1 MAAKVESISAKPTQ
15 AIIPLT
21 LEEWD
26 DPKTGLIF
34 FKAMCGKK
42 LISLFVGRADP
53 AGINL
58 PRIKLA
64 RPPNPPNLLANGS
77 NYNAYKSSKDDQ
89 KDYDDWD
96 IIAWRILYNACTQHH
111 LALITQFEE
120 DQDYVSAWFA
130 ILNFFNKGAAL
141 GSTDDIQTRFEA
153 IEILP
158 DNQNSVEGNL
168 IQVQNQI
175 ALCISQFKA
184 CTPPEEISDS
194 VKKARFQNAIKT
206 STTCFNILRKMTDSN
221 TKTYQQLYNNILEE
235 VRRQA
240 ALDKLEGKPSA
251 ATNKAIQSSNEVS
264 ALSTSSS
271 PTTTAE
277 TISIPSN
284 LEDVPPETIKAL
296 RSQLNK
302 QISKLS
308 KSQWQKNSN
317 NTGTTNYSNNFNSS
331 TNHNNSNQN
340 SNKRVFDHNSSTNN
354 QPNNRPRFNSNSNS
368 NSKNN
373 SSYNNNRSNLN
384 NNSNNNSNNN
394 FSNNTNNNNSN
405 NSRFNNNRFNNRPNN
420 NSSNNYS
427 NYYRQNSYHH
437 NNHNTDNCHSC
448 GQPGHKRN
456 NPICPNY
463 NPTLDRN
470 HITPNAAS
478 QLQLFQQFQQF
489 QKSQANQQPNQQSNQ
504 LTNQTAAQQF
514 FANAAAQNAT
524 PITNGIRLGFGNQ

>member
-42 LISLFVGRADP
+42 LMSQYVGRADP
-53 AGINL
+53 AGVNL

-77 NYNAYKSSKDDQ
+77 NYNAYKSAKEDQ

-96 IIAWRILYNACTQHH
+96 IIGWRTLYNACIQHH

-175 ALCISQFKA
+175 ALCITQFKA

-206 STTCFNILRKMTDSN
+206 STTCFNILRKMTDSK
-221 TKTYQQLYNNILEE
+221 TKTYQQLYNSILEE

-240 ALDKLEGKPSA
+240 ALDKLEGKSSA

-271 PTTTAE
+271 PTTTSE

-284 LEDVPPETIKAL
+284 LDDVPAETIKAL
-296 RSQLNK
+296 KSQLSK
-302 QISKLS
+302 QISKIT
-308 KSQWQKNSN
+308 KTQKNANNSN
-317 NTGTTNYSNNFNSS
+317 T

-384 NNSNNNSNNN
+384 NNSNHNSNNN

-420 NSSNNYS
+420 SSSNNYS
-427 NYYRQNSYHH
+427 NYYRQNSYQH
-437 NNHNTDNCHSC
+437 NNHNSDNCHSC

-489 QKSQANQQPNQQSNQ
+489 QKSQASQQPNQQSNQ
-504 LTNQTAAQQF
+504 LANQTAAQQF